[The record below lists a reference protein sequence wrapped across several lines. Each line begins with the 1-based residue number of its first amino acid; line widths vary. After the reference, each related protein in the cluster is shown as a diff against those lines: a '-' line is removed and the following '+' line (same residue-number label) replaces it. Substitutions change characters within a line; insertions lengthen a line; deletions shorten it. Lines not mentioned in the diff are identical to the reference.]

1 MLVGEKR
8 HQRRTH
14 LAHQRTNA
22 VLASDVL
29 HVDHD
34 HLDGT
39 QHHCSVAVV
48 QTSLDSLDDCLG
60 LTLIARFVA
69 SQAVQDVH
77 LAPLGALGQS
87 HHQLLQHGGGDLQHL
102 ARRVVLD
109 LAQRSDRIRH
119 HSGILV
125 RNHVVQR
132 VDEALLLHQGRTHIV
147 QLANTHSS
155 GLTHV
160 GILCHNTTKHKQGQK
175 CSYAEALSGIQR
187 YVPHECNPW
196 YAQQEHGSTDSGQKH
211 PTHYTDAERSY
222 TDERLHSEK
231 SQIGLLISIVNEV
244 QITQFPHLNVSLLH
258 TVNHINEQFR
268 HILLNCHEGN
278 NLL

>member
-1 MLVGEKR
+1 MLVREKR

-22 VLASDVL
+22 VLTSDVL

-39 QHHCSVAVV
+39 QHHRSVAVV

-77 LAPLGALGQS
+77 LAPLGALRQS
-87 HHQLLQHGGGDLQHL
+87 HHQLLQHGRGDLQHL

-109 LAQRSDRIRH
+109 LAQSGDRIRH

-132 VDEALLLHQGRTHIV
+132 VDESLLLHQSRTHIV
-147 QLANTHSS
+147 QLADTHSS
-155 GLTHV
+155 GLAHV
-160 GILCHNTTKHKQGQK
+160 GILCHNHGKTQTG
-175 CSYAEALSGIQR
+175 SEILVRRGSVR
-187 YVPHECNPW
+187 YSEIR
-196 YAQQEHGSTDSGQKH
+196 ST
-211 PTHYTDAERSY
+211 
-222 TDERLHSEK
+222 
-231 SQIGLLISIVNEV
+231 
-244 QITQFPHLNVSLLH
+244 
-258 TVNHINEQFR
+258 
-268 HILLNCHEGN
+268 
-278 NLL
+278 